1 MATNGTSMS
10 VSQPTILIFK
20 GDSYEFWS
28 IKMKTLFIS
37 QDLWELMEKGYQNS
51 DDETGLK
58 ENGKKD
64 SKALFFI

>member
-10 VSQPTILIFK
+10 VSQPTLLIFK
-20 GDSYEFWS
+20 GVSYEFWS

-37 QDLWELMEKGYQNS
+37 QDLWEFVEKGYQTS

-58 ENGKKD
+58 ENRKKD